1 MNTTS
6 TAMRSTPTPAPA
18 SAPAAVDA
26 SADQAAAP
34 APAPPPS
41 TTRAATT
48 IDVHLMSAPRRW
60 RRALKALANVMADP
74 TQTDQVLVFA
84 VHANAGSMQRRIA
97 RFMADP
103 AGRRLIA
110 EHRTIDSR
118 TIDLDALAA
127 LPADTLGHAYAT
139 FLRSRGLTPAVFD
152 DAPPEVSDPAMSYV
166 VQRLRQ
172 THDLWHVVTGH
183 DTDAG
188 SEVALQAFTY
198 AQLRAPSSLILA
210 LFGTLRGLRVEPG
223 LARNALTSFRMGLR
237 AEKLAAFPWEDHW
250 ATPLH
255 DVRESLGLPRSRTT
269 A

>member
-1 MNTTS
+1 PFA
-6 TAMRSTPTPAPA
+6 TAPGAPFATTPTVDRALAPTA
-18 SAPAAVDA
+18 RT
-26 SADQAAAP
+26 ADDDVAAA
-34 APAPPPS
+34 
-41 TTRAATT
+41 RAIPHSSSAASV
-48 IDVHLMSAPRRW
+48 DVHLMSAPRRW
-60 RRALKALANVMADP
+60 RRALQALAKVMADP

-97 RFMADP
+97 RFRSDP

-110 EHRTIDSR
+110 ERRTIDSR
-118 TIDLDALAA
+118 TIDLEALAA

-152 DAPPEVSDPAMSYV
+152 DAPPEVSDPTMGYV

-198 AQLRAPSSLILA
+198 AQLRAPSALILA
-210 LFGTLRGLRVEPG
+210 LFGTLRGLRLKPG
-223 LARNALTSFRMGLR
+223 LARDVLSAFRTGLR

-250 ATPLH
+250 ATPLD
-255 DVRESLGLPRSRTT
+255 DVRGWLGLPRSRAT